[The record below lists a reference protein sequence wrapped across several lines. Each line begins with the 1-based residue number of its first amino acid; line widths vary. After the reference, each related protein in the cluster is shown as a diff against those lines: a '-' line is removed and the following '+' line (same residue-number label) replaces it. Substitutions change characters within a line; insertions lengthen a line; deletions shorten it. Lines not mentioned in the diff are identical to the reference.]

1 MNRNMAATETR
12 DTSKRRAGNTCW
24 SSEWSF
30 IEDAGGATQQPAH
43 PATAK
48 KQPTGSRANASA
60 TPS

>member
-1 MNRNMAATETR
+1 MDRNTATTETN
-12 DTSKRRAGNTCW
+12 TSKRRAWNTCW

-30 IEDAGGATQQPAH
+30 IEDAGGARQQPVH

-48 KQPTGSRANASA
+48 KQPDGNHAEAST